1 MKRPILTCA
10 AALLLTLGAYAC
22 IEPPPKIAAVP
33 ASGFALRLHVFGASA
48 VEAQR
53 TFAAVKQNNPS
64 FALVDE
70 GGDGEVLVGLENDSP
85 HCVAPTAM
93 CSYRVSYRI
102 TDNDGV
108 VLAAKTTTVDATSDS
123 CSDLCAQAL
132 NHVAVK
138 IVEIAVSELHGEGA
152 EAPADA
158 PVDSGSIAKARP
170 DGGLLAAGGAKK
182 GKTDGTRNVEP
193 AICSAGHGPRL
204 PSEEAEMRAAQ
215 VEVLKRLGTLDQ
227 GEYDC
232 LRKAYLDRL

>member
-1 MKRPILTCA
+1 MRRPTLACTT
-10 AALLLTLGAYAC
+10 ALLLTLGAYAC

-108 VLAAKTTTVDATSDS
+108 VLAAKTTTIDATSDS

-138 IVEIAVSELHGEGA
+138 IVELAVADLHGEDA
-152 EAPADA
+152 ESPADDARRQRIGRQGPSGRGPARDRRRQEGEKTEGALQRPSPPSAA
-158 PVDSGSIAKARP
+158 PVMAR
-170 DGGLLAAGGAKK
+170 GCRRK
-182 GKTDGTRNVEP
+182 R
-193 AICSAGHGPRL
+193 PRCARHR
-204 PSEEAEMRAAQ
+204 SR
-215 VEVLKRLGTLDQ
+215 
-227 GEYDC
+227 C
-232 LRKAYLDRL
+232 